1 MKLEA
6 PNSRLGEDA
15 DGGRPAT
22 RAATEG
28 RKRRTPQR
36 VVVVHGL
43 GYYMLGIRVPRRID
57 VFAPFT
63 ASCNAFLR
71 VGVSLLL
78 PSAAWAG
85 QAPREPQA
93 TAETVDE
100 TVTAVDIGASQGF
113 FAEGG
118 FMALIVEAGPVAW
131 FVLATLLFFSLV
143 SWAIILHKSSR
154 LRRVERKSAQFLN
167 YFRSAKRFADVVA
180 WARKHP
186 DSPLAR
192 LFNAGYQEVRYQSRK
207 DPEDEEP
214 VRLKVSNMEAVARS
228 LLRAS
233 STETAA
239 LEHRMIFLATTGG
252 ATPFIGLFGT
262 VWGIMNSFRDIALT
276 QAANISVVAPGVSEA
291 LIATAA
297 GLAAAIP
304 AVIAYNAFLA
314 RIRRITNTMDD
325 FSMEY
330 VAMLERHLAR

>member
-1 MKLEA
+1 M
-6 PNSRLGEDA
+6 
-15 DGGRPAT
+15 
-22 RAATEG
+22 
-28 RKRRTPQR
+28 
-36 VVVVHGL
+36 VVHGL
-43 GYYMLGIRVPRRID
+43 GYYMLGIRVSRRIY
-57 VFAPFT
+57 VFARFT
-63 ASCNAFLR
+63 ASCNALLR

-78 PSAAWAG
+78 SSAAWAG
-85 QAPREPQA
+85 QTPPEPQA
-93 TAETVDE
+93 TAENLDE
-100 TVTAVDIGASQGF
+100 TVTAVDIGASEGF

-118 FMALIVEAGPVAW
+118 FMALIVEAGPVSW

-143 SWAIILHKSSR
+143 SWAIILHKSRR
-154 LRRVERKSAQFLN
+154 LRQLERNSTAFLN

-186 DSPLAR
+186 ESPLAR
-192 LFNAGYQEVRYQSRK
+192 LFHAGYQEVRYQSRQG
-207 DPEDEEP
+207 PEDEEP
-214 VRLKVSNMEAVARS
+214 ARLKVSNMEAVARA

-314 RIRRITNTMDD
+314 QIRRITNTMDD

>member
-1 MKLEA
+1 
-6 PNSRLGEDA
+6 
-15 DGGRPAT
+15 
-22 RAATEG
+22 
-28 RKRRTPQR
+28 
-36 VVVVHGL
+36 
-43 GYYMLGIRVPRRID
+43 MLGIPVPRRFN
-57 VFAPFT
+57 VSARFT

-71 VGVSLLL
+71 AGVSLLL
-78 PSAAWAG
+78 PGVLLPGTLFAG
-85 QAPREPQA
+85 QVPPEAQELDA
-93 TAETVDE
+93 AGETFDE
-100 TVTAVDIGASQGF
+100 TVTAVDIGSSEGIFGDGF
-113 FAEGG
+113 L
-118 FMALIVEAGPVAW
+118 ALIVEAGPVSW

-143 SWAIILHKSSR
+143 SWAIILNKSRR
-154 LRRVERKSAQFLN
+154 LRQVERDSGAFLT

-186 DSPLAR
+186 NSPLAR
-192 LFNAGYQEVRYQSRK
+192 LFQAGYQEVRYQSRQG
-207 DPEDEEP
+207 PEDEEP
-214 VRLKVSNMEAVARS
+214 ARLRVSNMEAVART

-233 STETAA
+233 STETAT
-239 LEHRMIFLATTGG
+239 LEERMIFLATTGG
-252 ATPFIGLFGT
+252 ATPFIGLLGT
-262 VWGIMNSFRDIALT
+262 VWGIMNAFQDIALT